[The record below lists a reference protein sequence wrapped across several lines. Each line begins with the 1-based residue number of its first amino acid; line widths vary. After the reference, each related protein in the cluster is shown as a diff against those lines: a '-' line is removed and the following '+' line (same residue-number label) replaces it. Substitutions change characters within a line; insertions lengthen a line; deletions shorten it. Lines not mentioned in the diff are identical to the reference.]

1 MLERMRDRT
10 WGGRCHPHRR
20 KHCIA
25 ATLQIAVL
33 PVISATRF
41 RIDNR
46 QREYTVDVHTAE
58 VGRITS
64 YSTGPVGRERHYRR
78 CEDKDKSEKDDET

>member
-1 MLERMRDRT
+1 MRDRRV
-10 WGGRCHPHRR
+10 GRCHPHRR

-33 PVISATRF
+33 PAISAMRF
-41 RIDNR
+41 RIDKR
-46 QREYTVDVHTAE
+46 QRGPTVDVHTAE

-64 YSTGPVGRERHYRR
+64 YSTGHVGRERHHRR
-78 CEDKDKSEKDDET
+78 CEDKDKSEKDDES